1 MRTYLLLR
9 SILWQLAAIAEGLR
23 PDGDDDASSSTA
35 TSTSGKSAASARSS
49 KQSPDEG
56 VKSETLGPRDILVA
70 GLCTLRLLRANM
82 YHLRAARVS
91 PGTVGLGTSSGGH
104 GLSWSSM
111 SGRRGEGSGG
121 GPGIPGSS
129 FGTDQRNPFASGLL
143 SLLLDYAGGVL
154 DVIPAVSSAADEREE
169 VAEDDPR
176 ELAALRCAVR
186 YEAAE
191 IIGRGLYVFLP
202 EPAEKVAFL
211 SELLRL
217 AGGGGSSD
225 MGSGG
230 NYDDDDDDDDDGG
243 DSKDEGRLEE
253 GKASAIVDGLL
264 PSDMDEEG
272 CAALLSG
279 VCNAVCSDP
288 QALLSIVPESV
299 RPPLTVRDVPSYVSS
314 KVRSAER
321 ALAQVQAQAQALQQ
335 RMQKEAAAAANAAG
349 SGPSSPG
356 DGGNSGGGAGGN
368 EGVSSRV
375 RGSPGN
381 DDSDGLKLWKT
392 GPDAGLPRP
401 GDVVIRGPDWAWGSQ
416 DGDVGGRG
424 VVVALAT
431 WGRAARSG
439 GAAGGVDRGAFSRIQ
454 VDGVTGGVDGANGN
468 GSDKNAVRVM
478 WQKGSINI
486 YRWGA
491 PDSADPSGKPCY
503 DLEVLRPPTATQDE
517 IAVGEDNVGVGS
529 GNEGTS
535 TKGPTSGAKNQGQAH
550 AVGKGRT
557 PVVRGELKWTVE
569 EVEVAL
575 LPKKGRSKGSD
586 GDDEDEAPSTRAVL
600 SFLKNNAPQ
609 EWREPR
615 RITGAENALVKVNFS
630 LL

>member
-1 MRTYLLLR
+1 M
-9 SILWQLAAIAEGLR
+9 WQLAAIAEGLR
-23 PDGDDDASSSTA
+23 PDGDDDDASSSA
-35 TSTSGKSAASARSS
+35 ASASGKSVASARSS

-56 VKSETLGPRDILVA
+56 TKSEALGPRDVLVA

-111 SGRRGEGSGG
+111 SGRRGEGIGVPGG
-121 GPGIPGSS
+121 S
-129 FGTDQRNPFASGLL
+129 FGTDQCNPFASGLL

-154 DVIPAVSSAADEREE
+154 DVIPAVSGAADE
-169 VAEDDPR
+169 DYPR

-225 MGSGG
+225 IGSRG
-230 NYDDDDDDDDDGG
+230 NYDGYDDRG
-243 DSKDEGRLEE
+243 DSKDEERVE
-253 GKASAIVDGLL
+253 KCKVSAMVDGLL
-264 PSDMDEEG
+264 PLDMDEEG

-299 RPPLTVRDVPSYVSS
+299 RPPLTVRDIPSYVSS

-321 ALAQVQAQAQALQQ
+321 ALAQAQAQAQALQH
-335 RMQKEAAAAANAAG
+335 RMQKEAAVAAAASAAG
-349 SGPSSPG
+349 SGPSSPS
-356 DGGNSGGGAGGN
+356 DGGNSGGGAGVN
-368 EGVSSRV
+368 EGESSRV
-375 RGSPGN
+375 RRSSGN
-381 DDSDGLKLWKT
+381 HDDDGLKLWKT
-392 GPDAGLPRP
+392 GPNAGLPRP
-401 GDVVIRGPDWAWGSQ
+401 GDVVIRGPDWAWGGQ

-424 VVVALAT
+424 LVVALAT
-431 WGRAARSG
+431 WGGEARSG
-439 GAAGGVDRGAFSRIQ
+439 GPAGGVDRGAYSRIQ
-454 VDGVTGGVDGANGN
+454 IDGVSGGANSIG
-468 GSDKNAVRVM
+468 GDKNSVRVM

-486 YRWGA
+486 YRWGV

-517 IAVGEDNVGVGS
+517 IAVGDDNIGVGS

-535 TKGPTSGAKNQGQAH
+535 TKGLTSGAKSQGQAH

-557 PVVRGELKWTVE
+557 AVAHGKLKWTVE
-569 EVEVAL
+569 EVEAVL
-575 LPKKGRSKGSD
+575 LLKKGRSKSSD
-586 GDDEDEAPSTRAVL
+586 RDDEDEAPTTRAVL

-615 RITGAENALVKVNFS
+615 RITGAENALVKVNIIYS
-630 LL
+630 RDKEP

>member
-23 PDGDDDASSSTA
+23 PDGDYDDASSSA
-35 TSTSGKSAASARSS
+35 ASTSGKSVVSARSS
-49 KQSPDEG
+49 KQSLDEG
-56 VKSETLGPRDILVA
+56 IKSEALGPRDVLVA

-104 GLSWSSM
+104 GISWSSM
-111 SGRRGEGSGG
+111 SGRRGEGSGVPG
-121 GPGIPGSS
+121 GS
-129 FGTDQRNPFASGLL
+129 FGTDHRNPFASGLL

-154 DVIPAVSSAADEREE
+154 DVIPAVSGAADENE
-169 VAEDDPR
+169 PR
-176 ELAALRCAVR
+176 DLAALRCAVR

-191 IIGRGLYVFLP
+191 IIGRGMYVFLP

-217 AGGGGSSD
+217 AVGGGSSD
-225 MGSGG
+225 IGSRG
-230 NYDDDDDDDDDGG
+230 NYDDDDGG
-243 DSKDEGRLEE
+243 DSKDEGRVEE
-253 GKASAIVDGLL
+253 CKASAMMDGVL
-264 PSDMDEEG
+264 PLDMDEEG

-299 RPPLTVRDVPSYVSS
+299 RPALTVRDVPSYVSS

-321 ALAQVQAQAQALQQ
+321 ALAQAQAQAQALQQ
-335 RMQKEAAAAANAAG
+335 RMQKEAAAAASAAG

-356 DGGNSGGGAGGN
+356 DGGNSGGGTGGN
-368 EGVSSRV
+368 EGESSRV

-381 DDSDGLKLWKT
+381 DDNDGLKLWKT

-401 GDVVIRGPDWAWGSQ
+401 GDVVIRGPDWAWGGQ

-424 VVVALAT
+424 LVVALAT
-431 WGRAARSG
+431 WGREARLG
-439 GAAGGVDRGAFSRIQ
+439 GAAAGVDRVALSRIQ
-454 VDGVTGGVDGANGN
+454 TDGVTGG
-468 GSDKNAVRVM
+468 DKNAVRVM

-503 DLEVLRPPTATQDE
+503 DLEVLRPPSAAQDE
-517 IAVGEDNVGVGS
+517 ITVGEDNIGVGS

-535 TKGPTSGAKNQGQAH
+535 TKGPASGAKSQGQSH

-557 PVVRGELKWTVE
+557 AVARGKLKWTVE
-569 EVEVAL
+569 EVEAAL
-575 LPKKGRSKGSD
+575 LLKKGRSKGSD
-586 GDDEDEAPSTRAVL
+586 RDDEDEALNTRAVL

-609 EWREPR
+609 EWKEPR
-615 RITGAENALVKVNFS
+615 RITGAENALVKVKMICS
-630 LL
+630 RDKES